1 MQHPAFG
8 LGFMVSVMLLETVLY
23 VIRTTVPPKLHYA
36 VEQRAQEK
44 RQAAAAAAAAGEPS
58 GSAAEELELPPQ
70 LPPEP
75 ETLSSKKDK

>member
-1 MQHPAFG
+1 
-8 LGFMVSVMLLETVLY
+8 MVSVMLLETVLY

-44 RQAAAAAAAAGEPS
+44 RRAAAAGEPS